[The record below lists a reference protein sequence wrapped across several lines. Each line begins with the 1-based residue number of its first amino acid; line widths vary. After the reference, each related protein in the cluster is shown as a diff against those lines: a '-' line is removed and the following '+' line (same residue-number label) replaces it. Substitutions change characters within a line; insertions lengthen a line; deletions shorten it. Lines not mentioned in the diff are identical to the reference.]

1 MDCTVHGVAK
11 SRTQL
16 SDFQKAL
23 VYQKKK
29 TKTNF
34 YKTTVSQITNKDL
47 LYSTQNATQYSVKAY
62 MEKESKKDWL

>member
-1 MDCTVHGVAK
+1 MDSTVHGAAK

-23 VYQKKK
+23 VNQKKK

-34 YKTTVSQITNKDL
+34 YKTTVSQITNKGL
-47 LYSTQNATQYSVKAY
+47 LYRTGNSILYNDLYGRRI
-62 MEKESKKDWL
+62 

>member
-1 MDCTVHGVAK
+1 MDCTVYGVAK
-11 SRTQL
+11 SHTQL

-34 YKTTVSQITNKDL
+34 YKTTVSQIPNKDL
-47 LYSTQNATQYSVKAY
+47 LYSTGNSILYNDLYWKTI
-62 MEKESKKDWL
+62 